1 MMLARVA
8 AGAYRTSNAGRHAY
22 VTGHRYD
29 VAMSSSLVSLAQ
41 AVPKLEEN
49 ELPMPHWAYG
59 VLGLLFFAALLGVL
73 WFFRRTVGKGIPQD
87 HNRQGH

>member
-1 MMLARVA
+1 
-8 AGAYRTSNAGRHAY
+8 
-22 VTGHRYD
+22 
-29 VAMSSSLVSLAQ
+29 MSSSLVSLAQ

-59 VLGLLFFAALLGVL
+59 VFGILFFAALLGVL

-87 HNRQGH
+87 HSEQGH

>member
-1 MMLARVA
+1 MTHLA
-8 AGAYRTSNAGRHAY
+8 GGTDTIG
-22 VTGHRYD
+22 
-29 VAMSSSLVSLAQ
+29 AMSSSLVSLAQ

-73 WFFRRTVGKGIPQD
+73 WFFRRTVGKGVPQD
-87 HNRQGH
+87 HSKQGH